1 MHLKSETSE
10 HIFSIRSLRMI
21 IDAHM
26 HIWDKVHGLV
36 QGKIPVK
43 PLKNGMVTIGKS
55 PMLGMPAS
63 LLDCGARAEFVLAEF
78 DAAGVDT
85 GVVVQEYLDGE
96 QNNYM
101 LKVAKKYPGRF
112 FMHGLPNFYKP
123 DAVAREASKLFAKGF
138 RGLKFPAGHFTAVKL
153 TMDDKRFMP
162 IYEEMEAAGH
172 VMAVDLSV
180 GSEQVPGMERVL
192 KSFPKLKVAIGHF
205 GLVTRGKKDEWLTQI
220 ALARH
225 ENVYIESG
233 GIIWLFRAEGWPFP
247 GAIKAIHRAIKE
259 VGVEK
264 LMWGSDW
271 PRTMVD
277 FTYRQSISFIRDR
290 DNGLSDAQKAAILG
304 DNAARLFGFKK
315 QAKKRAAAALITE
328 G

>member
-1 MHLKSETSE
+1 VWA
-10 HIFSIRSLRMI
+10 RRQNRRRRMI

-43 PLKNGMVTIGKS
+43 PLKNGMISIGKT
-55 PMLGMPAS
+55 PVLGMPAT
-63 LLDCGARAEFVLAEF
+63 LLDSAARAEFVLAEF

-101 LKVAKKYPGRF
+101 LKIAKKYPGRF

-123 DAVAREASKLFAKGF
+123 GAVAREASKLFAKGF
-138 RGLKFPAGHFTAVKL
+138 RGLKFPAGHFAAVKL
-153 TMDDKRFMP
+153 ELDDKRLMP
-162 IYEEMEAAGH
+162 IYEQMEAEGH
-172 VMAVDLSV
+172 VMSIDLDT
-180 GSEQVPGMERVL
+180 GALQVPAMERIL
-192 KSFPKLKVAIGHF
+192 KAHPKLKVAVGHF

-220 ALARH
+220 RLAKH

-233 GIIWLFRAEGWPFP
+233 GIIWLFRHEGWPFP
-247 GAIKAIHRAIKE
+247 GAIAAFKRAIKE

-290 DNGLSDAQKAAILG
+290 ENGLSPEQKAAILG
-304 DNAARLFGFKK
+304 GNAARLYGLKK
-315 QAKKRAAAALITE
+315 SGKARAVAGLIT
-328 G
+328 GS

>member
-1 MHLKSETSE
+1 
-10 HIFSIRSLRMI
+10 MI

-26 HIWDKVHGLV
+26 HIWDKVNGLV
-36 QGKIPVK
+36 QGSIPVK
-43 PLKNGMVTIGKS
+43 PHGKGMITIGKT
-55 PMLGMPAS
+55 PMLGMPAT
-63 LLDCGARAEFVLAEF
+63 LLDCGARAEYVLAEF
-78 DAAGVDT
+78 DAAGVDA

-96 QNNYM
+96 QNDYM
-101 LKVAKKYPGRF
+101 LKTAKKYPGRF

-123 DAVAREASKLFAKGF
+123 EGVAREASRLFARGF

-180 GSEQVPGMERVL
+180 GAEQVPGMERVL
-192 KSFPKLKVAIGHF
+192 KAHPKLKVAVGHF

-220 ALARH
+220 RLARH
-225 ENVYIESG
+225 ENVFIESG
-233 GIIWLFRAEGWPFP
+233 GIIWLFRDESWPFP
-247 GAIKAIHRAIKE
+247 GAIKAFKRAIKE

-264 LMWGSDW
+264 LMWASDW

-277 FTYRQSISFIRDR
+277 FTYRQSISFLRDR
-290 DNGLSDAQKAAILG
+290 DNGLSDAQKSAILG
-304 DNAARLFGFKK
+304 GNAMRLFGFKK
-315 QAKKRAAAALITE
+315 PAKARPVATLITA